1 MATVVTLLS
10 DFGMADAYV
19 AAMKGVILRIAT
31 GATVVDITHE
41 VPPQDVTR
49 GALVLADAAPWYP
62 AGTVHVAV
70 VDPGVGT
77 ERRAI
82 VARVDDQIFVAPDNG
97 LLGLVWSRGARRA
110 CHVVTRDDLGL
121 PSRSATFHGRDLF
134 APVGAALAAGRVA
147 VEEVGEAAEPMPLAL
162 PEPVVEDS
170 SVTGVVLTADHFGNL
185 VTCIEGRLVPRDR
198 ASVRVELGGATAR
211 LVRTYGEAVPG
222 ELVALVGSTGLLE
235 LAVAKG
241 SAARALGAGCGAP
254 VCVRW

>member
-134 APVGAALAAGRVA
+134 APVGAALAAGR
-147 VEEVGEAAEPMPLAL
+147 LAL